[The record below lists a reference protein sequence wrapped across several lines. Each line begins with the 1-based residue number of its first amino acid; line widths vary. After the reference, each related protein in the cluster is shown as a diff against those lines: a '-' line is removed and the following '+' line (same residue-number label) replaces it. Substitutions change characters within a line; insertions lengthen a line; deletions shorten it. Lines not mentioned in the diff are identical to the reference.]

1 MQTLYFAGARNFVI
15 ANIPQVGCAPG
26 IRNFTANGV
35 CEPTANA
42 ASQQLSLGYETLTQ
56 GLQTA
61 LPNATFVLFDAF
73 NATAAAV
80 AYPTAFGTLLFLY
93 SFVVFLFQVVETNSC
108 SH

>member
-42 ASQQLSLGYETLTQ
+42 ASQQLSLGFETLTQ

-80 AYPTAFGTLLFLY
+80 AYPAAFGTLLFLH
-93 SFVVFLFQVVETNSC
+93 SFVVFHF
-108 SH
+108 